1 MLKLLCGSV
10 ALFACRAAVA
20 YDDGDWQFWN
30 TDSVE
35 TKIND
40 RLKTKLETE
49 FYWGDDMSD
58 FYYAHV
64 DLGVYG
70 KVVPWFELGANCRY
84 VREKKQEEWRDEYR
98 PHLNGTFLWAMG
110 PLAMSDRNRV
120 EYRVREAADEG
131 WRYRNRLRASWA
143 SKWTRFEIQPY
154 VDDEIFYDF
163 IVNEWNQNRAS
174 IGISSKIASPLKA
187 DIYYMRQSNRKNG
200 DWTDTNILGLNFK
213 LAF

>member
-1 MLKLLCGSV
+1 LRKKSMNRTMLKLLCGSV

-110 PLAMSDRNRV
+110 PLAMSDRNTACAR
-120 EYRVREAADEG
+120 RQT
-131 WRYRNRLRASWA
+131 RAGGIGTDCGQVGRPSGHV
-143 SKWTRFEIQPY
+143 SKSSLTWTTKF
-154 VDDEIFYDF
+154 F
-163 IVNEWNQNRAS
+163 
-174 IGISSKIASPLKA
+174 
-187 DIYYMRQSNRKNG
+187 M
-200 DWTDTNILGLNFK
+200 ILS
-213 LAF
+213 